1 MENDSVNSV
10 AFPDSLGTDSAAVE
24 PVQIGI
30 SVRTDSLLNVFKGDT
45 FEFKVNVSWR
55 AKAHSDAILILPVG
69 SANAKGVTQIGV
81 REEHSRQMQGET
93 SISNTQFIYTLTADE
108 AGDVA
113 IPALRFQVPS
123 ANGPFEFQ
131 TERVAFQIKEP
142 SHTGIAG
149 ALGILS
155 AVVVLGGLWMLR
167 RRMNRAK
174 ECLAKKRSKERAI
187 SEEFHA
193 LGKRVTKSDCR
204 SWLLDLEKICKSWA
218 KNQFGNDNLEALAKA
233 GKIKG
238 WDSLIENF
246 AHARYGGGGQD
257 AFEIKETWKLAAKLL
272 NIQEDV

>member
-113 IPALRFQVPS
+113 IPALR
-123 ANGPFEFQ
+123 
-131 TERVAFQIKEP
+131 
-142 SHTGIAG
+142 
-149 ALGILS
+149 
-155 AVVVLGGLWMLR
+155 

-193 LGKRVTKSDCR
+193 LGKRVTKSDSR

>member
-1 MENDSVNSV
+1 MDSS
-10 AFPDSLGTDSAAVE
+10 AVE

-30 SVRTDSLLNVFKGDT
+30 SVRTDSLLDVVKGDT

-55 AKAHSDAILILPVG
+55 ADAHANAILILPMG

-81 REEHSRQMQGET
+81 REEHFRQMQGES

-131 TERVAFQIKEP
+131 TERVVFQIKEP
-142 SHTGIAG
+142 SHVGIAG
-149 ALGILS
+149 ALGVLL
-155 AVVVLGGLWMLR
+155 AVIALGGFWMMR
-167 RRMNRAK
+167 RRMKLTK
-174 ECLAKKRSKERAI
+174 EFLAKKRLEERTISKEFY
-187 SEEFHA
+187 S
-193 LGKRVTKSDCR
+193 LGKRIAKSDSR

-218 KNQFGNDNLEALAKA
+218 KNQFGNDNLESLAKA

-238 WDSLIENF
+238 WDSLIEDF
-246 AHARYGGGGQD
+246 AHARYGGGGYD